1 MRNLEFAA
9 GFYLY
14 VNKHKTTTTTA
25 AEVQT
30 GPRNENPQNKKAQVQ
45 EPQMMGGYTVQRL
58 VRDKYAKIVY
68 KKEICQ
74 NKVALQT
81 AGQGSRRARSADA
94 DRIELKLMQ
103 MKIKNEDGPFLRF
116 PPTVFWYD
124 MIW

>member
-14 VNKHKTTTTTA
+14 VNKHTTTTTA

-81 AGQGSRRARSADA
+81 ASQGEGSLDANSADA

-116 PPTVFWYD
+116 PPTVF
-124 MIW
+124 